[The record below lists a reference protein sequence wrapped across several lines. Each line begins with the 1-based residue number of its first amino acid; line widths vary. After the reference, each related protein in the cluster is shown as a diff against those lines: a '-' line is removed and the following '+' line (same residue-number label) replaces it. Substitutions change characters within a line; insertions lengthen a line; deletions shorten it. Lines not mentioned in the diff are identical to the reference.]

1 MQIYIIIICILNV
14 HVCYI
19 NMPVALS
26 AQTKL
31 APFILHLEY
40 KAYYPFKTSEKLNYM
55 HFILGAFVF
64 QWLTWSCECFAYK
77 KGWRRGLSDTIY
89 Q

>member
-1 MQIYIIIICILNV
+1 
-14 HVCYI
+14 
-19 NMPVALS
+19 MPVASS
-26 AQTKL
+26 AQAKL

-64 QWLTWSCECFAYK
+64 Q
-77 KGWRRGLSDTIY
+77 
-89 Q
+89 